1 MLGPDTGTLG
11 HGVATTSH
19 QPGYSQELKAEQV
32 IFSRPSAAQ
41 QIQPQLGMGLL
52 IFNTSLLSHS
62 SSDCLLAQSYW
73 HQQRVSSCVSMFQKK
88 CGRASELLVS

>member
-41 QIQPQLGMGLL
+41 QIQTAIGMGLL
-52 IFNTSLLSHS
+52 IFNTSLLSQS
-62 SSDCLLAQSYW
+62 SSDSLLVQPYSLG
-73 HQQRVSSCVSMFQKK
+73 CVSIHVPEKVQPSLV
-88 CGRASELLVS
+88 ASR

>member
-52 IFNTSLLSHS
+52 IFNTSLLSQS
-62 SSDCLLAQSYW
+62 SSDSLLVQPYSL
-73 HQQRVSSCVSMFQKK
+73 VCVSIHVPEKV
-88 CGRASELLVS
+88 RRSLVASR

>member
-11 HGVATTSH
+11 HGVATTSHSH

-52 IFNTSLLSHS
+52 IFNTSL
-62 SSDCLLAQSYW
+62 
-73 HQQRVSSCVSMFQKK
+73 
-88 CGRASELLVS
+88 

>member
-32 IFSRPSAAQ
+32 IFSRLSAAQ

-52 IFNTSLLSHS
+52 IFNTSLLSQS
-62 SSDCLLAQSYW
+62 SSDSLLIQPYSL
-73 HQQRVSSCVSMFQKK
+73 VCVSIHVPEKVWPSLV
-88 CGRASELLVS
+88 ASR

>member
-52 IFNTSLLSHS
+52 
-62 SSDCLLAQSYW
+62 
-73 HQQRVSSCVSMFQKK
+73 
-88 CGRASELLVS
+88 ELVSF

>member
-52 IFNTSLLSHS
+52 IFNTSLLSQS
-62 SSDCLLAQSYW
+62 SSLLVQPYSL
-73 HQQRVSSCVSMFQKK
+73 VCVSIHVPEKV
-88 CGRASELLVS
+88 RPSLVASR

>member
-52 IFNTSLLSHS
+52 ELISFQHKSIFLRLFTIVQPYSLG
-62 SSDCLLAQSYW
+62 
-73 HQQRVSSCVSMFQKK
+73 CVSIHVPEKV
-88 CGRASELLVS
+88 RPSLVASR